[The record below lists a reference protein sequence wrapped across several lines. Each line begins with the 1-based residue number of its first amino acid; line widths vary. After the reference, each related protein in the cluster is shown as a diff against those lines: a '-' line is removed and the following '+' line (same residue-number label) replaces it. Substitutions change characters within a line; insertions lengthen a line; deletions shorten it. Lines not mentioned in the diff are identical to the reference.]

1 MPGIA
6 TTTPSPERIATP
18 TIAVDS
24 TRFYET
30 LPLNTIPLSQLVGE
44 RQLFADVPADWHVV
58 ITDVKKSTQALSDGM
73 HHLVNLVATGSII
86 AALNIARRADTRV
99 PFFFGG
105 DGATLIVPDTLVG
118 PILLALNQHRDNTL
132 RNFGLDLRVGSV
144 PVAAIHAAGHTLS
157 IAKAQMS
164 DAFTIPVMLGQG
176 IQHAE
181 AVIKGK
187 SYMPDA
193 PREAEAALNLEGME
207 CRWDSIRP
215 PEDSQ
220 AVLCLLVTIEDAG
233 RQGEICGNV
242 LKALDDIFGPPQSR
256 SPVSIERLRLKPTL
270 GRVIREMRARLG
282 RFDLAY
288 LLENWLR
295 TLIGFIYLRYV
306 KAGQNYLRGIAQL
319 SDTLVIDGRINT
331 VIAGTARQRAQL
343 VDALR
348 RMEAGG
354 DIHYGIHVC
363 AESVMSC
370 YVRDRANDHIHFID
384 GIGGGYT
391 LAATVLKQKL
401 ARASTSD

>member
-1 MPGIA
+1 MPSIA
-6 TTTPSPERIATP
+6 AATP
-18 TIAVDS
+18 DPAGPAAAPATVDS
-24 TRFYET
+24 TRFYEA
-30 LPLNTIPLSQLVGE
+30 LPLNTLPLSQLMGE
-44 RQLFADVPADWHVV
+44 RLRFADVPADWHVV
-58 ITDVKKSTQALSDGM
+58 ITDVKKSTQALSNGM

-105 DGATLIVPDTLVG
+105 DGATLIVPDTLVV
-118 PILLALNQHRDNTL
+118 PILLALNQHRENTQ

-144 PVAAIHAAGHTLS
+144 PVAAIYATGHTLS
-157 IAKAQMS
+157 IAKAQMT
-164 DAFTIPVMLGQG
+164 DAFTIPVMLGHG

-181 AVIKGK
+181 AVIKGEG
-187 SYMPDA
+187 YMPEL
-193 PREAEAALNLEGME
+193 PQETGAALNLDGME

-220 AVLCLLVTIEDAG
+220 AVLCLLVTIEDAS
-233 RQGEICGNV
+233 RQGEICSDV

-256 SPVSIERLRLKPTL
+256 SPVAIERLRLKPTL
-270 GRVIREMRARLG
+270 GRIIREMRARLG
-282 RFDLAY
+282 KFDLAY
-288 LLENWLR
+288 LLETWLR

-306 KAGQNYLRGIAQL
+306 KAGQNYLRGVAQL

-331 VIAGTARQRAQL
+331 IIAGTARQRAQL

-348 RMEAGG
+348 RMEARG

-391 LAATVLKQKL
+391 LAATELKRKL
-401 ARASTSD
+401 GKA